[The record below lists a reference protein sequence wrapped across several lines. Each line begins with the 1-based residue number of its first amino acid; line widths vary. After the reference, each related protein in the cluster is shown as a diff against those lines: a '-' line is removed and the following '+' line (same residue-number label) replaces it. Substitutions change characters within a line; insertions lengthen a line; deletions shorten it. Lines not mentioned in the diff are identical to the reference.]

1 MTLCRDGK
9 ISLVCYVSTAIV
21 VGLPDI
27 FSSLELNIYPL
38 VDYLGA
44 ADSTRFYLLHIL
56 QFLGLNFLAI
66 LSFRGFTYQVRAANA
81 FYKSIL
87 IFFAINIT
95 SMFQFFFFF
104 FRSQFVQSFS
114 DMSLDLVCAQPSEA
128 NPHGSFLESTWP
140 SLRHF
145 IILSSWS

>member
-38 VDYLGA
+38 VDYLGV

-104 FRSQFVQSFS
+104 SGRSSFNLS
-114 DMSLDLVCAQPSEA
+114 RICLWIWSAHSHQRRTLMDHFWNLPGHPCDISL
-128 NPHGSFLESTWP
+128 F
-140 SLRHF
+140 
-145 IILSSWS
+145 